1 MKASGER
8 FKRLRDEGKPLYTKP
23 TNGVIIEVDVE
34 EETAEEPQVSGGFSG
49 APIMQLLSSIGSFDA
64 ETQSPDD
71 LKRVKG
77 IGPLMEKTLNKIGI
91 FSFLQVSKM
100 TENEYNL
107 LDSITGS
114 FPGRA
119 QRDDWAGQAKGLI
132 NLDK

>member
-1 MKASGER
+1 ME
-8 FKRLRDEGKPLYTKP
+8 ET
-23 TNGVIIEVDVE
+23 E
-34 EETAEEPQVSGGFSG
+34 EEEVTVPGGAIG
-49 APIMQLLSSIGSFDA
+49 APVMQLLSSIGSFDTN
-64 ETQSPDD
+64 TQSPDD
-71 LKRVKG
+71 LKKVKG

-100 TENEYNL
+100 TEKEYNL